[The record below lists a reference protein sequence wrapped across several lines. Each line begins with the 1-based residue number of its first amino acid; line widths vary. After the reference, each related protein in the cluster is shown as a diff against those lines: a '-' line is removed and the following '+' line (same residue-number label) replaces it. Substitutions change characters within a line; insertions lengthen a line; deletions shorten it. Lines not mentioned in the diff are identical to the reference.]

1 MNQNTTAPSSRQPPG
16 DRRDVCSIAWRCW
29 FLAAR
34 RSQHVCVHPT
44 HGLICTQAPAA
55 GKPCAVLFWGKY
67 AKGDY
72 RTMVH
77 VSYLM
82 RALPELQVLGV
93 SCDAAKED
101 CEAMLK
107 KNGTAMP
114 TQSIDELIFDM
125 SLAFDEGKKVKEA
138 FAAIGKAPA
147 PGFLFLFDKNGVLVW
162 KEVFTGA

>member
-1 MNQNTTAPSSRQPPG
+1 MHESKYHGASSRQPPRH
-16 DRRDVCSIAWRCW
+16 RRDVCSIAWRCW

-55 GKPCAVLFWGKY
+55 GKPCAVMFWGKY

-125 SLAFDEGKKVKEA
+125 SARSA
-138 FAAIGKAPA
+138 
-147 PGFLFLFDKNGVLVW
+147 
-162 KEVFTGA
+162 